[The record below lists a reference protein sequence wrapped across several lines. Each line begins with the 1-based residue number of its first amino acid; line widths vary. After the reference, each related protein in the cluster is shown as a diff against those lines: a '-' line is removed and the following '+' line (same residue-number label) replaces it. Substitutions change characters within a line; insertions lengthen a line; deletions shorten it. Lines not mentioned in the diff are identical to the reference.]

1 MTGDSMIRL
10 DGRKALITGGSRGIG
25 RAAAMMFARAGCDV
39 AINYQRN
46 KTAADEVQKEVGKL
60 GRECLVYRAEI
71 SMKKDVDDMIADI
84 DRKWGGLDIAVNN
97 VGIWTYLEMGSM
109 DEGVLRETMAV
120 NVEGVFYVCNAVVP
134 LMKRRGRGW
143 IINVASTAA
152 VRGEAFHSHYAAS
165 KGAMVA
171 MTKSLGVE
179 LAPHNIRVNGVAPG
193 WVDTDMCTEVFS
205 RPEFREKVRQS
216 IPLKRIPAPEDIAGP
231 ILFLASD
238 LAVHITGETLN
249 VNGGAVLCGG

>member
-1 MTGDSMIRL
+1 MSRL

-25 RAAAMMFARAGCDV
+25 RAVAILFARAGCDV
-39 AINYQRN
+39 AINYQPN
-46 KTAADEVQKEVGKL
+46 KAAADEVQKEIEKL
-60 GRECLVYRAEI
+60 GRECLAYKAEI
-71 SMKKDVDDMIADI
+71 SMKKDVDDMIAEI

-109 DEGVLRETMAV
+109 DENVLRETMAV
-120 NVEGVFYVCNAVVP
+120 NIEGVFYVCNAAVP
-134 LMKRRGRGW
+134 LMKRGGRGW
-143 IINVASTAA
+143 IINVGSTAGL
-152 VRGEAFHSHYAAS
+152 RGEAFHSHYAAS

-179 LAPHNIRVNGVAPG
+179 LAPYNIRVNGVAPG

-205 RPEFREKVRQS
+205 RPGFREKVRQS

-238 LAVHITGETLN
+238 LAIHITGETLN

>member
-1 MTGDSMIRL
+1 MIRL

-25 RAAAMMFARAGCDV
+25 RAAAILFARAGCDV

-46 KTAADEVQKEVGKL
+46 KAAADEVQKEVEKL
-60 GRECLVYRAEI
+60 GRECLVYKAEI
-71 SMKKDVDDMIADI
+71 SMKKDVDDMIAEI

-109 DEGVLRETMAV
+109 DENVLRETMAV
-120 NVEGVFYVCNAVVP
+120 NIEGVFYVCNAAVP
-134 LMKRRGRGW
+134 LMKRGGRGW
-143 IINVASTAA
+143 IINVGSTAGL
-152 VRGEAFHSHYAAS
+152 RGEAFHSHYAAS

-179 LAPHNIRVNGVAPG
+179 LAPYNIRVNGVAPG
-193 WVDTDMCTEVFS
+193 WVDTDMCAEVFS
-205 RPEFREKVRQS
+205 RPGFREKVRQS

-238 LAVHITGETLN
+238 LAIHITGETLN

>member
-1 MTGDSMIRL
+1 MIRL

-25 RAAAMMFARAGCDV
+25 RAAAIMFARAGCDV

-46 KTAADEVQKEVGKL
+46 KTAADEVQKEVGRL

-71 SMKKDVDDMIADI
+71 SRKKDVDDMIADI
-84 DRKWGGLDIAVNN
+84 DKEWFGLDIAVNN

-109 DEGVLRETMAV
+109 DESVLRETMAV
-120 NVEGVFYVCNAVVP
+120 NVEGVFYICNAVVP

-143 IINVASTAA
+143 IINVASTAG

-165 KGAMVA
+165 KGAMLA

-179 LAPHNIRVNGVAPG
+179 LAPHNIRVNCVAPG

-205 RPEFREKVRQS
+205 QPGFREKVRQS

-249 VNGGAVLCGG
+249 VNGGSVLCGG

>member
-1 MTGDSMIRL
+1 
-10 DGRKALITGGSRGIG
+10 
-25 RAAAMMFARAGCDV
+25 MFARAGCDV

-46 KTAADEVQKEVGKL
+46 KTAADEVQKEVSKL
-60 GRECLVYRAEI
+60 GRECLVYKAEI
-71 SMKKDVDDMIADI
+71 SRKKDVDDVIADI
-84 DRKWGGLDIAVNN
+84 DKRWSGLDIAVNN

-109 DEGVLRETMAV
+109 DESVLRETMAV

-143 IINVASTAA
+143 IINVASTAG

-165 KGAMVA
+165 KGAMLA

-179 LAPHNIRVNGVAPG
+179 LAPHNIRVNCVAPG

-205 RPEFREKVRQS
+205 QPGFREKVRQS

-249 VNGGAVLCGG
+249 VNGGSVLCGG